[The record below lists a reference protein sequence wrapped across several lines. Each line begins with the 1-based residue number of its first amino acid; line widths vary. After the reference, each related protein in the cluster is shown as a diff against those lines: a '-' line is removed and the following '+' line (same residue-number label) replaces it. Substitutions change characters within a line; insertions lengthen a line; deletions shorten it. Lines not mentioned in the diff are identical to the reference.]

1 MDPSDSAHRTPDIPR
16 PPFTPDEELLSAQA
30 PAILTELSD
39 PERVA
44 AIGEEMGAAFEAL
57 AEITAG
63 ISIFGSAR
71 LTETDPVYAAA
82 RETARRLGEA
92 GFTIITGGGPGVME
106 AANRGAQE
114 AGARSV
120 GLNIRL
126 PHEQEPNPY
135 QDLSLTFDHFFA
147 RKVCFVRY
155 AIGFVVFPGGY
166 GTMDEMFEALN
177 LIITD
182 EVEHFPVILAG
193 DGYWSGL
200 LTWLRE
206 QVVARG
212 MLRPAELDLLQV
224 WEDPA
229 DVVAVATHCAR
240 QQGRLG
246 GAQRAGG

>member
-1 MDPSDSAHRTPDIPR
+1 MAPPDPDDPLSQVPR
-16 PPFTPDEELLSAQA
+16 PPLTPDEELLSSQA
-30 PAILTELSD
+30 PVILTELSD
-39 PERVA
+39 PERLE
-44 AIGEEMGAAFEAL
+44 AIGREMGAAFEAL
-57 AEITAG
+57 AHIRTG

-71 LTETDPVYAAA
+71 LPETDPVYATA
-82 RETARRLGEA
+82 RETARLLGEA

-114 AGARSV
+114 AGAPSV
-120 GLNIRL
+120 GLNIVL

-135 QDLSLTFDHFFA
+135 QDISLTFDHFFA

-155 AIGFVVFPGGY
+155 AIGFVVFPGGF
-166 GTMDEMFEALN
+166 GTMDELFEALN

-206 QVVARG
+206 QVVERG
-212 MLRPAELDLLQV
+212 MLRPSELDLLQV
-224 WEDPA
+224 WEDPR
-229 DVVAVATHCAR
+229 DIVTVATYCAR
-240 QQGRLG
+240 QQGRLAG
-246 GAQRAGG
+246 PQRAGG

>member
-1 MDPSDSAHRTPDIPR
+1 MARLDSDPRPRPVPR
-16 PPFTPDEELLSAQA
+16 PPYTLDDELLAAQA
-30 PAILTELSD
+30 PVVITERSD
-39 PERVA
+39 PERVEGIKHELA
-44 AIGEEMGAAFEAL
+44 TAFDAL
-57 AEITAG
+57 RDITAG

-71 LTETDPVYAAA
+71 LPADDPFCVTA
-82 RETARRLGEA
+82 RETARLLGEE

-106 AANRGAQE
+106 AANRGAQD
-114 AGARSV
+114 AGALSV

-155 AIGFVVFPGGY
+155 AIGFVVFPGGF
-166 GTMDEMFEALN
+166 GTMDELFEALN

-193 DGYWSGL
+193 DGYWGGL
-200 LTWLRE
+200 LDWLRE

-212 MLRPAELDLLQV
+212 MLKPSELDLLQV
-224 WEDPA
+224 WEDPR
-229 DVVAVATHCAR
+229 DIVAVARHCAI
-240 QQGRLG
+240 QQGRLERG
-246 GAQRAGG
+246 QRAGG